1 MAKPNEPQ
9 SVQNGKVIGQ
19 SPQRLKSVPGRFV
32 VSPDKISRWARKN
45 LGPGQKV
52 EALNG
57 DGGRRRYFRLK
68 GRGRLVLAG
77 PDPAENLAWLRIG
90 RHLWFKSLPLP
101 RIEAHDLSQGLFLL
115 EDLGDELLA
124 RQPRKDLYFQ
134 AVELAARIHQ
144 EGSEGFD
151 YRWSYQGDRYS
162 AAMAEHDEIA
172 YFLRQLVSGYFKF
185 SRLPEGIK
193 AEAQALASLAV
204 SGREAWVLMHRDFQG
219 RNLIDCRGR
228 LWVLDWQGARLGPA
242 VYDLSSLME
251 ECSTCRL
258 SDGLKDELLRHYLK
272 IRRLLSRHKFFQ
284 RELAVVGAVRM
295 MQALGAYGKFSLEG
309 KNKFKAFIAPG
320 LDSLAGMFRREELS
334 PFPLLRAVIEETALM
349 AGPAN
354 YTDWIK

>member
-1 MAKPNEPQ
+1 MAKQNEPQ
-9 SVQNGKVIGQ
+9 SVRHGKVIGQ
-19 SPQRLKSVPGRFV
+19 SPRRVESASGRFV
-32 VSPDKISRWARKN
+32 VSAGKISRWARKN

-101 RIEAHDLSQGLFLL
+101 RIEAHDLAQGLFML
-115 EDLGDELLA
+115 EDLGDGLLA
-124 RQPRKDLYFQ
+124 KKPRKDLYFQ
-134 AVELAARIHQ
+134 AVELAARIHK

-162 AAMAEHDEIA
+162 AAMAEHEEIA

-185 SRLPEGIK
+185 SRLPSGIK
-193 AEAQALASLAV
+193 AEAKTLASLAV

-219 RNLIDCRGR
+219 RNLIDYQGR

-251 ECSTCRL
+251 ECPGHRL
-258 SDGLKDELLRHYLK
+258 SDELKDELLRHYLK
-272 IRRLLSRHKFFQ
+272 MRRLVSRHKFFQ
-284 RELAVVGAVRM
+284 REMAVVGAVRM
-295 MQALGAYGKFSLEG
+295 MQALGAYGKCSLEG
-309 KNKFKAFIAPG
+309 KNKFKAFISPG
-320 LDSLAGMFRREELS
+320 MEALAGMFRRKELS
-334 PFPLLRAVIEETALM
+334 SFPLLRAVIEETAQM

-354 YTDWIK
+354 HTDWIK